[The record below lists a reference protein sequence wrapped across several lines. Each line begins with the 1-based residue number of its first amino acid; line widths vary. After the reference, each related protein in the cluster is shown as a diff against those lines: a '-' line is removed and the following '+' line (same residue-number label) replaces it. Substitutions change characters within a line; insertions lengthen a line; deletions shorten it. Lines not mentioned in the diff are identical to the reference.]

1 MVETFS
7 FLIRLCCLLDTLMSL
22 SSFPGLRKASLGLW
36 SRTHHRVTHRAFCC
50 ILPVMIDLMIR
61 WFNMTTSL
69 EESSKKTSRPQLV
82 VLNKAFKLAEQWV
95 NSMGNS
101 SDDANPTVVVL
112 ESRPPRLGIGAAVPR
127 QSQTVLSNDPAE
139 RRLRAKLDAEKRRK
153 LKSSEASTISNKDG
167 KVDEESD
174 EDESESKSK
183 AFTKKRPAPLPSTLQ
198 VKKKK

>member
-1 MVETFS
+1 
-7 FLIRLCCLLDTLMSL
+7 
-22 SSFPGLRKASLGLW
+22 
-36 SRTHHRVTHRAFCC
+36 
-50 ILPVMIDLMIR
+50 
-61 WFNMTTSL
+61 MTTSL

-95 NSMGNS
+95 NSMGDS
-101 SDDANPTVVVL
+101 SNDANPTVVVL

-153 LKSSEASTISNKDG
+153 LKSSEASTVSDKDG

>member
-1 MVETFS
+1 MLTQLWLFQRV
-7 FLIRLCCLLDTLMSL
+7 DH
-22 SSFPGLRKASLGLW
+22 PGKDLQHGYDFDEIPEVNFLGL
-36 SRTHHRVTHRAFCC
+36 C
-50 ILPVMIDLMIR
+50 
-61 WFNMTTSL
+61 
-69 EESSKKTSRPQLV
+69 
-82 VLNKAFKLAEQWV
+82 
-95 NSMGNS
+95 
-101 SDDANPTVVVL
+101 
-112 ESRPPRLGIGAAVPR
+112 RLGIGAAVPR